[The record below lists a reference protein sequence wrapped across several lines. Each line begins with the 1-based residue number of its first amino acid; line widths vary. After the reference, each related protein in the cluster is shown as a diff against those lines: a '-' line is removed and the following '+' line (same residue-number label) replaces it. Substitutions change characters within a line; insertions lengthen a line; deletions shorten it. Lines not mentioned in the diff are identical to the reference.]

1 MRTLPTRCNQKLAAS
16 SCRLKLRSVDVARK
30 SGHWSLVPWTVGCY
44 GSKTISDVDGGRSS
58 GGDGSCFHFTFRAF
72 PEETGGRSNSGGGPH
87 HLRDVCEQMFG
98 DRGGRKR
105 GHPQA
110 QPQSS
115 QPQITRHV
123 VRPRKRRDSASL

>member
-1 MRTLPTRCNQKLAAS
+1 MHTLPTRCNQRLAAS
-16 SCRLKLRSVDVARK
+16 SCRLKLRSVGVARR
-30 SGHWSLVPWTVGCY
+30 SSHWSLIPWTVGCY
-44 GSKTISDVDGGRSS
+44 GSKTISDMDSGRSS
-58 GGDGSCFHFTFRAF
+58 RGDGSCLYFTFRAF
-72 PEETGGRSNSGGGPH
+72 PEETGGRSNSGGGSH

-110 QPQSS
+110 QPQSG

-123 VRPRKRRDSASL
+123 VRARKRRNSASL